1 MANVVG
7 TVLRCGSHGG
17 CKNLKEDEGRHP
29 RDTAEG
35 EMVSSSTPWLQ
46 ERALRLN
53 RDLNIKDK
61 LSYSI
66 NLISNLGTFFQSAP
80 CEVRIK
86 LLGSMFPEKIEFDGK
101 NYRTKSYN
109 KMLDIIYQ
117 ETKQLQGHKKKKSPK
132 NTGDFGRVSKAGLE
146 PARL

>member
-1 MANVVG
+1 MA
-7 TVLRCGSHGG
+7 
-17 CKNLKEDEGRHP
+17 
-29 RDTAEG
+29 
-35 EMVSSSTPWLQ
+35 SSSTPWLQ

-117 ETKQLQGHKKKKSPK
+117 ETKQ
-132 NTGDFGRVSKAGLE
+132 
-146 PARL
+146 